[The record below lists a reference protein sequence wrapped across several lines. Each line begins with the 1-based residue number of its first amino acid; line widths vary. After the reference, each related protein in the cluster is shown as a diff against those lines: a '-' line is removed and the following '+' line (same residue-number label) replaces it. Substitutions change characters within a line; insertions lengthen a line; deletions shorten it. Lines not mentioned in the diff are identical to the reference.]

1 MPRHWDLICFDWGGT
16 LMAEGG
22 PEELP
27 MAQWP
32 EVQRIDGALEVLASL
47 HAEGERICIATNAS
61 VSTKPLISKALER
74 GGLRRF
80 IDHIFCYTDIG
91 FRKSEP
97 QFWHA
102 VQERFGLADLSR
114 VAMIGDSFEQDVL
127 APLRHGVGCAI
138 WLHTGTG
145 APQALPQ
152 GGSQVHKLTH
162 ALTLLGH

>member
-1 MPRHWDLICFDWGGT
+1 MPRRWDLICFDWGGT

-32 EVQRIDGALEVLASL
+32 EVRRIDGALEVLARL
-47 HAEGERICIATNAS
+47 EAEGERISIATNAS
-61 VSTKPLISKALER
+61 VSTKPLIGKALER

-80 IDHIFCYTDIG
+80 IENIFCYTDIG

-97 QFWHA
+97 QFWRA
-102 VQERFGLADLSR
+102 VQARSGLADLSR
-114 VAMIGDSFEQDVL
+114 VAMIGDSLEQDVL
-127 APLRHGVGCAI
+127 APLRHGVGRAI
-138 WLHTGTG
+138 WLHAGVG
-145 APQALPQ
+145 ERAALPE
-152 GGSQVHKLTH
+152 GASQVHKLTH